1 MHVFV
6 LSPPSY
12 LKRHTQQMEGII
24 WLFRNVCEPIFLRI
38 DLLLVYFVFVLVGI
52 RTSLLKIVW
61 KLFRRIM
68 VMKFVNFKLFF
79 FFSKT
84 QIASWVSLVLR
95 PDTKQYAVK
104 PGRFAPPKRA
114 FFPTH
119 GTKRPFCR
127 ALNFRD
133 LLIEVTMP
141 RHFSTLF
148 GESKPNDL
156 RFRLSTILVKSLGR
170 KIESPKR

>member
-1 MHVFV
+1 MHVRIVSTKLFKKAYPADGRDYMT
-6 LSPPSY
+6 LS
-12 LKRHTQQMEGII
+12 KRMSA
-24 WLFRNVCEPIFLRI
+24 NFLQI
-38 DLLLVYFVFVLVGI
+38 VLLLMYFVFVLVGI

-68 VMKFVNFKLFF
+68 VMKFVNFNFS

-95 PDTKQYAVK
+95 PDTKQCAVK
-104 PGRFAPPKRA
+104 PERFAPPKRA
-114 FFPTH
+114 FCPTH
-119 GTKRPFCR
+119 GAKRPFCR

-148 GESKPNDL
+148 EESKPNDL